1 MSTGNKLI
9 LAGLGIALPG
19 VGCGWLLYRTDKSIY
34 GFLMLAFLV
43 IAAIVMSLGV
53 YATEH
58 PGRALPVKKVLVCAG
73 ILAAG
78 TVLSGLFGGALVNL
92 GSSGGWT
99 PVGNGLTAFLPLL
112 AGVIVCIWYWQ
123 RS

>member
-9 LAGLGIALPG
+9 LAGLGIALPAA
-19 VGCGWLLYRTDKSIY
+19 VCGWLLHKTDKGIY
-34 GFLMLAFLV
+34 GVLMMAFLV
-43 IAAIVMSLGV
+43 IAVVVMALGM
-53 YATEH
+53 YASEH
-58 PGRALPVKKVLVCAG
+58 PGRALPVKKVLVCTG

-78 TVLSGLFGGALVNL
+78 TALTGLCVGVLSKL

-99 PVGNGLTAFLPLL
+99 PVGNGLIDFLPLL
-112 AGVIVCIWYWQ
+112 AAVIVCIWYWQ